1 MFAVIAIVTVTII
14 ASVVVVT
21 IVINNFN
28 KISLLFLLPLDFSW
42 FYKSFVVLF
51 HLNWFASIFNQGC

>member
-28 KISLLFLLPLDFSW
+28 KISLLFLLPLDFS
-42 FYKSFVVLF
+42 
-51 HLNWFASIFNQGC
+51 